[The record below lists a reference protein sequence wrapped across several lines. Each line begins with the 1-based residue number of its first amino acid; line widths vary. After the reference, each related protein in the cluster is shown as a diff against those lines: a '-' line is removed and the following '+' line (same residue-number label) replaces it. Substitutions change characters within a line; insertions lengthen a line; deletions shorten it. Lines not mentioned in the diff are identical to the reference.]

1 VARRRLIGCADGF
14 RLVAPRTD
22 CPFRAGR
29 ARPSAAQND
38 AAASKS
44 TGAQNRRY
52 ALVWVAR
59 AVADG
64 TEEDLYEL
72 WHDLE
77 EGRQARIATVI
88 FGSDAGVDDV
98 KRIGAAQNRL
108 VHEVKR
114 RRSLHSHRRRRERRA
129 TRTTQVAYRRTRLTL
144 TAPMWA
150 ARCKCSA
157 ATRTDSTPI
166 VTALAA
172 SDLARHSTIA
182 DHTHDRS
189 QPKDDGVR
197 RSASSPA

>member
-114 RRSLHSHRRRRERRA
+114 RRSLHSHRRRRRERRA

-144 TAPMWA
+144 NA
-150 ARCKCSA
+150 
-157 ATRTDSTPI
+157 I

>member
-1 VARRRLIGCADGF
+1 VARRRLIGCVDGF

-114 RRSLHSHRRRRERRA
+114 RRSLPERILALKNDDDPDRLLPPDTRPRVAAVAEQTKQYPYGRRGWH
-129 TRTTQVAYRRTRLTL
+129 Q
-144 TAPMWA
+144 
-150 ARCKCSA
+150 
-157 ATRTDSTPI
+157 I
-166 VTALAA
+166 
-172 SDLARHSTIA
+172 
-182 DHTHDRS
+182 
-189 QPKDDGVR
+189 
-197 RSASSPA
+197 